1 MNKLQNELLKFAELR
16 DWDQFHTPKDLA
28 ISVSIEAAELL
39 DIFQWRDQSDPVTD
53 EEKAS
58 IASEVA
64 DIGQYLLLLCAKAD
78 IDFEHA
84 IRAKLAKNKVRFP
97 IKTAKGIA
105 KPVDQTRPLK

>member
-1 MNKLQNELLKFAELR
+1 MNKIQNELLKFAELR

-39 DIFQWRDQSDPVTD
+39 EIFQWRDQSNPITD

-58 IASEVA
+58 IASEIA

-84 IRAKLAKNKVRFP
+84 IKAKLEKNKVRFP
-97 IKTAKGIA
+97 IKNSKSIA
-105 KPVDQTRPLK
+105 KPVDQTKALK